1 MSNSSAAYARLVSA
15 ATGVAAMLLA
25 GPLAAAPKA
34 APLVSRSQ
42 SETSVVT
49 VRAVDPVARRLTIAN
64 DQGETQTLA
73 VPPQYKRLDAVKPG
87 DRIKATY
94 AVETLI
100 ALAAPGSKTPEDKA
114 ATVGARAVTGRPAA
128 AAAGHVTVTGAILAI
143 DMKRHML
150 KIVSPQGGEVHWVE
164 VTHEDGR
171 RAMAKLKVG
180 DRITASVTAAL
191 LLEVQP
197 A

>member
-1 MSNSSAAYARLVSA
+1 MSSQSVAYARLLSA
-15 ATGVAAMLLA
+15 ATGVAALLLA
-25 GPLAAAPKA
+25 GPMAAAPKPE
-34 APLVSRSQ
+34 PLIDRSH

-49 VRAVDPVARRLTIAN
+49 VKAVDATARKLTIAN
-64 DQGETQTLA
+64 DKGETQTLD
-73 VPPQYKRLDAVKPG
+73 VPSEYKRLAAVKPG

-94 AVETLI
+94 KVETLVS
-100 ALAAPGSKTPEDKA
+100 LVAPGAKTPKDEA
-114 ATVGARAVTGRPAA
+114 ATVGARAVTGTPAA
-128 AAAGHVTVTGAILAI
+128 AAAGHVTVTGAVLAI

-171 RAMAKLKVG
+171 KAMEKLKVG
-180 DRITASVTAAL
+180 DKITASVTAAL

>member
-1 MSNSSAAYARLVSA
+1 MSKSIALARLASA

-25 GPLAAAPKA
+25 GPMAAAPKST
-34 APLVSRSQ
+34 PLVNRSHA
-42 SETSVVT
+42 ETSVVT
-49 VRAVDPVARRLTIAN
+49 VKAVDATARQLTIAN
-64 DQGETQTLA
+64 EKGETQTLT
-73 VPPQYKRLDAVKPG
+73 VPPEYKRLDQVKAG

-94 AVETLI
+94 THETAI
-100 ALAAPGSKTPEDKA
+100 ALLAKGASPPKDEAAA
-114 ATVGARAVTGRPAA
+114 LGARAVTGAPAA
-128 AAAGHVTVTGAILAI
+128 AAAGHITVTGDILAI

-150 KIVSPQGGEVHWVE
+150 KIVSPKGGEVHWVE
-164 VTHEDGR
+164 VTHEDGKK
-171 RAMAKLKVG
+171 AMSKLKVG

>member
-1 MSNSSAAYARLVSA
+1 MSRSIVIARLASA

-25 GPLAAAPKA
+25 GPMAAAPKST
-34 APLVSRSQ
+34 PLVNRSHA
-42 SETSVVT
+42 ETSVVT
-49 VRAVDPVARRLTIAN
+49 VKAVDVAARKLTIAN
-64 DQGETQTLA
+64 DKGETQTVN
-73 VPPQYKRLDAVKPG
+73 VPAEYKRLDAVKAG
-87 DRIKATY
+87 DRIKATFTH
-94 AVETLI
+94 ETAISLL
-100 ALAAPGSKTPEDKA
+100 APGAAAPKDQA
-114 ATVGARAVTGRPAA
+114 AGLSARAVDGAPGAGAA
-128 AAAGHVTVTGAILAI
+128 AHVTVTGAILAI

-171 RAMAKLKVG
+171 KAMEKLKVG